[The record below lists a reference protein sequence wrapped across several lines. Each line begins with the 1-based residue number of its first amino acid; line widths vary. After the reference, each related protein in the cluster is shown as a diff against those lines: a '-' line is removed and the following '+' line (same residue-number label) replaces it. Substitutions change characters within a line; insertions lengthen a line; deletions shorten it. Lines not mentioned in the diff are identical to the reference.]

1 LDPLPTCLRLALHG
15 MIVICDRTGEIGS
28 WKEPFVVPCSRSL
41 RAAMKL
47 VVCAFQ
53 ILDLSYHLTS
63 IRMVRVDVSSR
74 RSSRVKPFQIPTI
87 VKLSLCLLSLPFIC
101 ERRQSGRLVV
111 ARRSRNSSPV
121 PDATVKA
128 E

>member
-1 LDPLPTCLRLALHG
+1 

-87 VKLSLCLLSLPFIC
+87 VKLSLLFARGGKVGDWSSLVVLEIL
-101 ERRQSGRLVV
+101 RQSQTRL
-111 ARRSRNSSPV
+111 
-121 PDATVKA
+121 
-128 E
+128 